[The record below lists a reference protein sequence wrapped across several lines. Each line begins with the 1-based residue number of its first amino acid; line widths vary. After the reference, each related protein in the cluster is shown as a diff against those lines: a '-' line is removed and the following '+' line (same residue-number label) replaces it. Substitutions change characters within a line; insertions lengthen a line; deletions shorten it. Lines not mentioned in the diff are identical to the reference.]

1 MLSAWL
7 LISFSV
13 CVTRLDNAFKAVAS
27 AFFVTFALVPDRSF
41 CSFVIAWLWLASVL
55 PCSVTFDD
63 KSFTTLAS
71 ALPATP
77 FDENTTT

>member
-27 AFFVTFALVPDRSF
+27 AFFVTFALVPDRSL
-41 CSFVIAWLWLASVL
+41 CSFVIADPWEVML
-55 PCSVTFDD
+55 PSALVTRVVRSLIADAFAEPAVSSVT
-63 KSFTTLAS
+63 S
-71 ALPATP
+71 
-77 FDENTTT
+77 